1 MLPLAV
7 LGAATGCPTGEPLF
21 CDSEDATLVSA
32 GGRDVL
38 VRSVDDADARA
49 TVLLFHGLGE
59 SSCTWID
66 RVEGRR
72 LTNRLRNLGY
82 TVVAPDAGPNTAA
95 WRTGW
100 PGNEDVPEVDAAL
113 EQLAELGLIDASV
126 PAVSLGHSNGGAFA
140 PIWAEES
147 TLLDVRAAVNA
158 NGWASPALGA
168 AADPPPLLFISARN
182 DIIVP
187 QAVTRAAEQQARAAG
202 HEVQAIENVLQ
213 VVERN
218 RFARIPDL
226 DDEASQ
232 ALFDAL
238 GARGVL
244 NEEDKLKSN
253 PRLDRRWTD
262 AVPDALNDFTDDI
275 EEQLHVLYAE
285 HRFSSDNQE
294 RIVDFFED
302 AVTPE

>member
-1 MLPLAV
+1 M
-7 LGAATGCPTGEPLF
+7 F
-21 CDSEDATLVSA
+21 CDSEDATLVHA

-38 VRSVDDADARA
+38 LRPVEDVDARA
-49 TVLLFHGLGE
+49 TVVLFHGFGE

-72 LTNRLRNLGY
+72 LTDQLQNLGY
-82 TVVAPDAGPNTAA
+82 VVVAPDAGPATAA

-100 PGNEDVPEVDAAL
+100 PNNEDVVGVDAAL
-113 EQLAELGLIDASV
+113 EQLADEGLIDASV

-158 NGWASPALGA
+158 NGWASSALGA
-168 AADPPPLLFISARN
+168 SADPPPLLFISARN

-187 QAVTRAAEQQARAAG
+187 SAVTRAAERHAREAG

-213 VVERN
+213 VVEWN
-218 RFARIPDL
+218 RFARIPAV
-226 DDEASQ
+226 DEEGSQ
-232 ALFDAL
+232 ALFNAL
-238 GARGVL
+238 GARGL
-244 NEEDKLKSN
+244 LDDEDKLKSN

-262 AVPDALNDFTDDI
+262 AVPDDLTDLTDDI

-285 HRFSSDNQE
+285 HRFSSDNQG
-294 RIVDFFED
+294 RIVSFFEN